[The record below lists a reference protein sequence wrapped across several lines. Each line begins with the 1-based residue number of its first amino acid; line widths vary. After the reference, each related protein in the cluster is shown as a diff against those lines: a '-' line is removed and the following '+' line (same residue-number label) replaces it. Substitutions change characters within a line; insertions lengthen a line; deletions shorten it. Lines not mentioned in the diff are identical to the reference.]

1 MHLVKKIVPFLG
13 MLAIASG
20 VNIGAMND
28 NNTPTI
34 VLAQSK
40 NKLQTLV
47 HKDKPNS
54 PLTTDQINTIV
65 RTSQQC
71 YQVKISEND
80 KPIVSFWWYKYDPHW
95 CREDCKLANADNFV
109 WKDIG
114 DAPSEFKRN
123 YVGEQSPIY
132 TISNINQTST
142 IGQLITELNN
152 RSFYFINW
160 LTIENSYF
168 CIDSNTI
175 KTETITN
182 KPTNKI
188 VETKNNVE
196 NKNFDQKIKPY
207 PTEQKFETE
216 DLSKKTETNTPENKV
231 TEPSTNIPT
240 KNNGENENFNQ
251 KTESTGNTDNQ
262 KQIKP
267 TGQKFWTP
275 AFVLRVIGGFTGSF
289 IGQSFYEQAKESG
302 FCKRH
307 PWATLFG
314 NFLPFA
320 LPCACAV
327 DKMGDKRN
335 NIDRQIEYQ
344 QGHIA
349 LSCVAGSILGHLYGK
364 PLTTWASKRISNLI
378 SSTKKQIDK
387 LRRPTYQPWA

>member
-1 MHLVKKIVPFLG
+1 MHLVKKIVSFLG

-28 NNTPTI
+28 NDTPTI

-40 NKLQTLV
+40 NKLQALV

-123 YVGEQSPIY
+123 YVGEQSTIY

-142 IGQLITELNN
+142 IGQLITELSN

-168 CIDSNTI
+168 CINSDVI
-175 KTETITN
+175 KTETFTN
-182 KPTNKI
+182 KPAENKIEIEKI
-188 VETKNNVE
+188 VENEKLNTGSETSTVE
-196 NKNFDQKIKPY
+196 NKVK
-207 PTEQKFETE
+207 ETI
-216 DLSKKTETNTPENKV
+216 
-231 TEPSTNIPT
+231 TNIPA
-240 KNNGENENFNQ
+240 KNNGENEKLNIEPETSTVENKVENEKLNTNQ
-251 KTESTGNTDNQ
+251 ETSTTENKTENEKLDTPEQ
-262 KQIKP
+262 KKP
-267 TGQKFWTP
+267 AGQKFWTP

-320 LPCACAV
+320 LSCTCAV

-335 NIDRQIEYQ
+335 NIDKQIEYQ

-364 PLTTWASKRISNLI
+364 PLTTWASKRINNL
-378 SSTKKQIDK
+378 
-387 LRRPTYQPWA
+387 RF